1 MKKFVW
7 ILLVSVFVSPVLA
20 QESSIIRAGAK
31 LAAPSGE
38 MALRV
43 TQQVEKQ
50 AALRAAEA
58 VSATRVAQITNWVSK
73 PSIRVQQAANTE
85 TSLGSKE
92 QAAAVAARVLDWD
105 AAAQHLFPEG
115 RYGHKAHIPTLF
127 GEQTESALYRGIT
140 IRRLDELKELL
151 VKGMTRDR
159 TASYFAGIYAAL
171 DAKMA
176 LSYATPWGALYPS
189 LPVMVR
195 IPNTPEL
202 SAENALEWR
211 SHFDGVFRNDV
222 TPRFI
227 SDVMVFLEVNGKPGW
242 YKVVLADEELV
253 FIPAFGTTISW

>member
-92 QAAAVAARVLDWD
+92 QAAAVAAPGYWIGMPLPSIS
-105 AAAQHLFPEG
+105 FPKDG
-115 RYGHKAHIPTLF
+115 TD
-127 GEQTESALYRGIT
+127 
-140 IRRLDELKELL
+140 IRRIYLL
-151 VKGMTRDR
+151 CLGNRQNPLFTEV
-159 TASYFAGIYAAL
+159 L
-171 DAKMA
+171 
-176 LSYATPWGALYPS
+176 LSEDW
-189 LPVMVR
+189 M
-195 IPNTPEL
+195 N
-202 SAENALEWR
+202 
-211 SHFDGVFRNDV
+211 
-222 TPRFI
+222 
-227 SDVMVFLEVNGKPGW
+227 
-242 YKVVLADEELV
+242 
-253 FIPAFGTTISW
+253 